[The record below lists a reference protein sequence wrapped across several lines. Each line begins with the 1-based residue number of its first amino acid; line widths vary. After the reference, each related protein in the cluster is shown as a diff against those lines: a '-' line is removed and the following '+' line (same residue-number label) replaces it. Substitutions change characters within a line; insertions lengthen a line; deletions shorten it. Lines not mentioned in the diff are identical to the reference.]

1 MAVAIVT
8 HPHFYHSGYLGVFF
22 IKTLSSSMSCHNSK
36 IGSER
41 ILQILIIIYMIF
53 IYNMIDPDQHS
64 EP

>member
-1 MAVAIVT
+1 
-8 HPHFYHSGYLGVFF
+8 
-22 IKTLSSSMSCHNSK
+22 MSCHNSK

-53 IYNMIDPDQHS
+53 IYNMIDPDQYS